1 MKKLLLA
8 LTVLLSFATL
18 TMSCDKESVVTEDQ
32 LPQSAS
38 QFLNENFKG
47 VKILSV
53 VEEKEGLSGKEFDV
67 LLDNGIEIK
76 FDKNGQWLDIDAKAD
91 TATLP
96 DNLIPTAIRD
106 YVKQNYTNAGI
117 NSIEKEKHGYDVELT
132 NGLDLVFDK
141 DGKFVRIDP

>member
-106 YVKQNYTNAGI
+106 YVKQNYANAGI